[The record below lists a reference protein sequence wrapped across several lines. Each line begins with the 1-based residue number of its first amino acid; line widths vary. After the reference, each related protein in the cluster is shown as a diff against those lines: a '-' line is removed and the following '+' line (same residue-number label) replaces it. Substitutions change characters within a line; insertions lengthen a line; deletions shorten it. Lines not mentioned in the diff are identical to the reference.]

1 MTCHWWCISLL
12 PPPHSTLS
20 TYLETADLWPGVDIS
35 IICLNMNI
43 MTAFRARNILFNS
56 HLHSRCSYLIQLL
69 TECIIASCRLSHPS
83 IRSLSRLNCDIYTL
97 SRNYLQTSNKCLMIF
112 VVATLSV
119 AAGQCCECCNKW
131 FGKKVILSIN
141 GTLIWCNHR
150 PTSAPTHG
158 TRGLEETRYKYEK
171 YGKPGANGS
180 KAAIIS
186 ASLTVPLPHVYE
198 QRCDWE
204 VFLSLV
210 FTIILSI

>member
-1 MTCHWWCISLL
+1 
-12 PPPHSTLS
+12 
-20 TYLETADLWPGVDIS
+20 
-35 IICLNMNI
+35 
-43 MTAFRARNILFNS
+43 
-56 HLHSRCSYLIQLL
+56 
-69 TECIIASCRLSHPS
+69 
-83 IRSLSRLNCDIYTL
+83 
-97 SRNYLQTSNKCLMIF
+97 MIF

-186 ASLTVPLPHVYE
+186 ASLTVSLPHVYE

-210 FTIILSI
+210 LTIAININFCIHFCRGHHGVERAPVWRRWWVAPAVAGCHTGVVTTWSRSSHQRE

>member
-1 MTCHWWCISLL
+1 
-12 PPPHSTLS
+12 
-20 TYLETADLWPGVDIS
+20 
-35 IICLNMNI
+35 
-43 MTAFRARNILFNS
+43 
-56 HLHSRCSYLIQLL
+56 
-69 TECIIASCRLSHPS
+69 
-83 IRSLSRLNCDIYTL
+83 
-97 SRNYLQTSNKCLMIF
+97 MIF

-158 TRGLEETRYKYEK
+158 TRGLEESRYKYEK

-180 KAAIIS
+180 KAAIIN
-186 ASLTVPLPHVYE
+186 ASFAVPLPHVYE

-210 FTIILSI
+210 LTITINISLCNYHQYKPLQISSVVYISAVVTTVWREPLCGGGGEWCQLLLDVTLVLSPLGHDPHISVNN